1 MAAKDNADT
10 FIFYPTFLASIEA
23 IRNEKVQLAMFRA
36 VINYGLYGTLPDFAN
51 IDPMGT
57 LDAAFVPI
65 RYAID
70 EAKAKRNKYKEYGKL
85 GGAPKGNKNAAKQ
98 PKTTHNNPKQG
109 KQPYV
114 YVNDNVNEDD
124 ILSNESKKSAK
135 RFSAPTINEIQDF
148 IDKEGLKMDANA
160 FFDYYEANGWKVGR
174 ASMKDWKA
182 AARNWSRREQK
193 FAPKL
198 SSKSIE
204 ESRRMMEVT
213 ATSEDDYKT
222 TF

>member
-23 IRNEKVQLAMFRA
+23 IKNEKVQLAMFRA
-36 VINYGLYGTLPDFAN
+36 VINYGLYGTLPDFAE

-70 EAKAKRNKYKEYGKL
+70 EAKTKRSKYKEYGKL
-85 GGAPKGNKNAAKQ
+85 GGAPKGNKNAEKQ
-98 PKTTHNNPKQG
+98 PKTTPNNPKQG

-135 RFSAPTINEIQDF
+135 RFFAPTINEIQDF
-148 IDKEGLKMDANA
+148 IDKEGLKMDASA

-182 AARNWSRREQK
+182 AARNWNRREQK

-198 SSKSIE
+198 SKRIE
-204 ESRRMMEVT
+204 ESRRMLEVT